1 MTTPV
6 GLLQSITTALKRL
19 ASNGHVEGLR
29 AYVHGDAF
37 LRAFNGL
44 DPRRRATAMRCYAK
58 AEALCEAKAPR
69 PLVKPGPID
78 ARRARKANWSDPAMR
93 AKLADAY
100 AVAGGDDEKAARILG
115 VSLGSARLAR
125 KRHLDPA
132 AIGCRQN
139 APSGPRAA
147 IYFSVPG
154 VWAALKRPASRVAH
168 RLSEPFEGDRWLR

>member
-1 MTTPV
+1 
-6 GLLQSITTALKRL
+6 
-19 ASNGHVEGLR
+19 
-29 AYVHGDAF
+29 
-37 LRAFNGL
+37 
-44 DPRRRATAMRCYAK
+44 
-58 AEALCEAKAPR
+58 
-69 PLVKPGPID
+69 
-78 ARRARKANWSDPAMR
+78 MR

-154 VWAALKRPASRVAH
+154 VWAALERPASRVAH
-168 RLSEPFEGDRWLR
+168 RLSEPFEGDRRLRCKVVTVA